1 MHRTS
6 QWILLPVFIV
16 AAALL
21 VEAQHPKPPGITTG
35 DTLANVPLERPTEN
49 RTKAFDVAAVKQEAE
64 ELRKLANALPDQIQ
78 QVSNN
83 QLPKDLSD
91 NLKRIEKLAKHLRSE
106 LTP

>member
-1 MHRTS
+1 MRPFPL
-6 QWILLPVFIV
+6 WICLVLLVPVF
-16 AAALL
+16 ALS
-21 VEAQHPKPPGITTG
+21 QTHPRPPGIATA
-35 DTLANVPLERPTEN
+35 DTLANVPLEKPTEN
-49 RTKAFDVAAVKQEAE
+49 RSKTFDVAQVKQEAD

>member
-1 MHRTS
+1 MPKVC
-6 QWILLPVFIV
+6 LALCL
-16 AAALL
+16 LL
-21 VEAQHPKPPGITTG
+21 VVSNLAFPQHPKPPGITTA
-35 DTLANVPLERPTEN
+35 DQMANAPLEKPTEN
-49 RTKAFDVAAVKQEAE
+49 RTKTVDLVAVRQEAD
-64 ELRKLANALPDQIQ
+64 ELRKLADVLRDQVQ

>member
-1 MHRTS
+1 MYRTS
-6 QWILLPVFIV
+6 VWLLLLVFMA

-21 VEAQHPKPPGITTG
+21 LEAQHPKPPGITTG
-35 DTLANVPLERPTEN
+35 DTLANAPLEKPTEN
-49 RTKAFDVAAVKQEAE
+49 RTKTVDLAAVKQEAD
-64 ELRKLANALPDQIQ
+64 ELRKLADVLPDQVQ

-91 NLKRIEKLAKHLRSE
+91 NLKRIEKLAKHLRGE